1 MSDEECTLEF
11 TGAVY
16 LPATPLANLAAHSE
30 LTQTVFLARL
40 SVSGNEEISQ
50 MGTFAAHIGVSDGNG
65 GAMQWVDALVDTGAT
80 FTVLPD
86 SVLREQVGVHP
97 EETMEF
103 TLADGRKAQ
112 FGVGE
117 ARLSVEGRHATSRVV
132 FGEEDQYLVGATT
145 LQVLGL
151 IPDTTNHTLIPAPKL
166 PI

>member
-1 MSDEECTLEF
+1 
-11 TGAVY
+11 
-16 LPATPLANLAAHSE
+16 
-30 LTQTVFLARL
+30 
-40 SVSGNEEISQ
+40 
-50 MGTFAAHIGVSDGNG
+50 MGTFAAQIGVSDGNG
-65 GAMQWVDALVDTGAT
+65 GATQWVDALVDTGAT

-103 TLADGRKAQ
+103 TLADGSKTQ
-112 FGVGE
+112 FPVGE
-117 ARLSVEGRHATSRVV
+117 ARLSVEGRQATSRVV

-151 IPDTTNHTLIPAPKL
+151 IPDTTNHKLVPAPKL